1 MEGLFAPWHIAIV
14 LVIALLVFGPKKL
27 PQMGHSL
34 GQSISGFRK
43 GMQEAKEEF
52 SGVMKE
58 ATEASEPIETN
69 VAGSS
74 APAASAAAVIAEP
87 ALAEPATET
96 IERPS
101 DSVTI

>member
-1 MEGLFAPWHIAIV
+1 M

-43 GMQEAKEEF
+43 GMQDAKEEF

-58 ATEASEPIETN
+58 GTVTAEPVQT
-69 VAGSS
+69 AA
-74 APAASAAAVIAEP
+74 APATPLASTPI
-87 ALAEPATET
+87 LAEPSVVQPAVAQPGVTTAEQAPGQT
-96 IERPS
+96 IG
-101 DSVTI
+101 T

>member
-14 LVIALLVFGPKKL
+14 LVIALLVFGPSKL

-43 GMQEAKEEF
+43 GMEEAKEEF

-58 ATEASEPIETN
+58 ATDTTTGPVETN
-69 VAGSS
+69 VASS
-74 APAASAAAVIAEP
+74 PAPVASAEPTMPEPVAESTERPAEP
-87 ALAEPATET
+87 VVKL
-96 IERPS
+96 
-101 DSVTI
+101 